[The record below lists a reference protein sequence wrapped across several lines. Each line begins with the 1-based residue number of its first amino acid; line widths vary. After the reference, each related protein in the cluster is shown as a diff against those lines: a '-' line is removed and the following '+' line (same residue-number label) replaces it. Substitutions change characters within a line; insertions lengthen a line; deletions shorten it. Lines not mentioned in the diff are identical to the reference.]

1 MKRTYKRTSY
11 REKARRQR
19 RTLLIMVMAMVM
31 AFGLG
36 VFAVADDGID
46 FVTVTV
52 SSGDTLW
59 NLCAPYKPERMD
71 LRDFIEKVKYEN
83 NMDTSEI
90 FMGQELM
97 IPVR

>member
-19 RTLLIMVMAMVM
+19 RTLLIMVMAMIM

-83 NMDTSEI
+83 NMESSEI